1 MKNASH
7 ASLPALPQFASVR
20 FLTFG
25 VGIPCSS
32 LWRGTGPGLRVSG
45 KEAVQSL
52 ERVILKTVA
61 RSLTTRSYVV
71 AWLLCVIVSILT
83 VYSPHCDVCD
93 GFSSVRTSSSPLA
106 HHHVPSAPDT
116 CNGLCSCCAL
126 LGLPTVS
133 PAIGVAH
140 IALIEGWPERA
151 WPAFPQASSVF
162 RPPRISIS

>member
-1 MKNASH
+1 MS
-7 ASLPALPQFASVR
+7 
-20 FLTFG
+20 
-25 VGIPCSS
+25 GI
-32 LWRGTGPGLRVSG
+32 G
-45 KEAVQSL
+45 AVQSA

-61 RSLTTRSYVV
+61 RPLTTRSYVV

-93 GFSSVRTSSSPLA
+93 GFSSFRTSSSTLA